1 MKPMD
6 SPETYSDELR
16 LLEWANV
23 LLSHRALI
31 AFLTLASAA
40 IAFGLCRMVRP
51 LYTAETSLVSNR
63 DAETLT
69 LENLVGLKLER
80 ASSSMLDVFSTSFVS
95 SYYMELLRSDIL
107 LRPLVGK
114 TWSNGQSLTTMLEIK
129 GDTTGS
135 VERKTLTA
143 LRKRMLR
150 IRQDKST
157 GLLTVE
163 CTTPD
168 PVVSAEIAAT
178 LVEGL
183 KSNLSTRRGKDTS
196 DLLRSAEEATS
207 KGKTALDTAVKNLK
221 DFRDR
226 NRTRDSAE
234 LKSQEEQLQREVKT
248 CEETFN
254 KLYSAVAILRLG
266 EKGKKG
272 VELVNV
278 IQPAEVPLKKSW
290 PPTRNA
296 TAGCALFGFLLGVTI
311 AFVRHGIR
319 GLAEREAPGYWE
331 FARHIRSL
339 NHWLPGV
346 ILLLPKGMRKK
357 PVAAVQN
364 PSRESDSPEREIQH

>member
-1 MKPMD
+1 
-6 SPETYSDELR
+6 
-16 LLEWANV
+16 
-23 LLSHRALI
+23 
-31 AFLTLASAA
+31 
-40 IAFGLCRMVRP
+40 
-51 LYTAETSLVSNR
+51 
-63 DAETLT
+63 
-69 LENLVGLKLER
+69 
-80 ASSSMLDVFSTSFVS
+80 
-95 SYYMELLRSDIL
+95 
-107 LRPLVGK
+107 
-114 TWSNGQSLTTMLEIK
+114 MLEIQ

-364 PSRESDSPEREIQH
+364 PSRESDSPEQEI

>member
-23 LLSHRALI
+23 FLSHRALI
-31 AFLTLASAA
+31 AFLTLASSAA
-40 IAFGLCRMVRP
+40 AFGLCKTVRP
-51 LYTAETSLVSNR
+51 LYTAGTSLVANR

-95 SYYMELLRSDIL
+95 GYYMELLRSDIL

-114 TWSNGQSLTTMLEIK
+114 TWSNGQTLTTMLEIQ

-364 PSRESDSPEREIQH
+364 PSRESDSPEQEI